1 MTRTLPILCA
11 LAACS
16 GQSGLLIEISVRDAE
31 LAADLDRVVVR
42 VEEAGQMMRQAELL
56 KNGSEPPLFAERT
69 VERVLYP
76 TTSKASITISV
87 QAWDANDSGNLFWCQ
102 GGARFHGLCSDAW
115 RQMTDW
121 Q

>member
-76 TTSKASITISV
+76 PRARLRSRSACKPGTPTTPEI
-87 QAWDANDSGNLFWCQ
+87 FF
-102 GGARFHGLCSDAW
+102 GAREERAFMGCAP
-115 RQMTDW
+115 TPGAK
-121 Q
+121 